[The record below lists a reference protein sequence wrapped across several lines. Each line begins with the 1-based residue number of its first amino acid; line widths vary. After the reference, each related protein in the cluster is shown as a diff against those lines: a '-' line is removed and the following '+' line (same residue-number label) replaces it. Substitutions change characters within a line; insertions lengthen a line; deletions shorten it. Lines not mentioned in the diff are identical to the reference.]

1 MEINV
6 LALRIMEFLP
16 TSSSFAGLSHVPK
29 FPESERKVGK
39 NILFQQ
45 QSVYSYKELPFKES

>member
-6 LALRIMEFLP
+6 LALRIMEFLL

-29 FPESERKVGK
+29 FPESERKVE
-39 NILFQQ
+39 NNVLFQQ
-45 QSVYSYKELPFKES
+45 NVDMLQRIINMP